1 MVILIDGYNVLK
13 QIYDGKMI
21 SEQQRLSFINQLAL
35 YKRLRSH
42 KKITIVFDGG
52 LFSWPSQE
60 KIRGINVVYA
70 GVSRTADEYIYS
82 FIQEHKAKT
91 ANMLLV
97 SSDLQLCKS
106 ASDYGVCSISASEF
120 YNVLQERI
128 RPAKKRKRNNQP
140 AVKIADNSS
149 PDVDALMQEASK
161 HVILKEE
168 NVEPEWQAEPD
179 KKPSKQER
187 DLLKKIQ
194 KL

>member
-13 QIYDGKMI
+13 QIYDGQMI
-21 SEQQRLSFINQLAL
+21 SEQQRLSFVKQLAL

-52 LFSWPSQE
+52 PSPWPLQE
-60 KIRGINVVYA
+60 KIRGINIVYA
-70 GVSRTADEYIYS
+70 GVSRTADEYIDS

-97 SSDLQLCKS
+97 SSDLQLCKF
-106 ASDYGVCSISASEF
+106 ASDYGVSSINASEF
-120 YNVLQERI
+120 YNVLQERL

-140 AVKIADNSS
+140 AVKTADNSS

-187 DLLKKIQ
+187 ALLKKIQ